1 MQENKYPTYPILLVS
16 PDRDITQ
23 SYSAILEANAISNTL
38 EAHTIREAGSL
49 IDHHE
54 LEAVVLDMS
63 CDAELAGAFLVYV
76 IEKFPHIP
84 VIVVTDGNNPDCAIR
99 CMNIG
104 AFDFIVKPM
113 EIIRLN
119 SSVLR
124 VLEHRRLMDEN
135 LHLKERMI
143 GDSQGEF
150 DVFKPIITGNSAM
163 KSIFCYIEAIAPTA
177 QPVLIYGETGVGKE
191 LIARAI
197 AQLSGRQGE
206 YVTVNVAGLDDN
218 LFSDTLFGHS
228 KGAFTS
234 AVGERKGLIE
244 KAAGGTLFLDEIG
257 DLSFASQIKLL
268 RLLQEGEYYPIGSDE
283 IKRTDVRILVATH
296 KDLNKMQQAGEF
308 RTDLY
313 YRLNAHQIT
322 IPPLRRRLDDLPLL
336 VDHFLTRAAHELG
349 RRKPTSPPELFDL
362 LAAYHF
368 PGNIRELRS
377 MVFEAVTS
385 HTARVL
391 SLSTFRSHIS
401 SNRET
406 VHNEKQE
413 KTVQPLSVDECQF
426 PTLKEA
432 TLYLISQ
439 AMDRA
444 NGNQTIAAQL
454 LGITQQALSSRLK
467 RISD

>member
-23 SYSAILEANAISNTL
+23 SYAAILEANAISNTL
-38 EAHTIREAGSL
+38 EAHTIREAGSV

-336 VDHFLTRAAHELG
+336 VDHFLTKAAHELG

-391 SLSTFRSHIS
+391 SLSTFRNHIS

-413 KTVQPLSVDECQF
+413 KTVQPFSVDECQF

-432 TLYLISQ
+432 TLNLISQ